1 MRSPNL
7 DPTAGE
13 RARSLRLHPS
23 IAHPITDPTDTR
35 YGMLPLDSREDA
47 VSVARIV
54 DPTDARCG
62 LPRD

>member
-13 RARSLRLHPS
+13 RARSLRLHPG

-35 YGMLPLDSREDA
+35 YGRLPGAAREGA
-47 VSVARIV
+47 VSTARIV

-62 LPRD
+62 QSRG